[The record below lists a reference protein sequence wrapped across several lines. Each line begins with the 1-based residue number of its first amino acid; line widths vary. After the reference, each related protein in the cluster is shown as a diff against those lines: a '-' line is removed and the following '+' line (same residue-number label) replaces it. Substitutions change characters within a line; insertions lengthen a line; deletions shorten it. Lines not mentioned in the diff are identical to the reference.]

1 MACVCVW
8 HVYGMRIVLWYDRMA
23 GCVYLLGAPGT
34 VDDTV
39 PVQLEGKEEERSGG
53 SRRTREG
60 GSFREGEGGKG
71 REGEGGK
78 DG

>member
-1 MACVCVW
+1 MACASF
-8 HVYGMRIVLWYDRMA
+8 YGMIESL
-23 GCVYLLGAPGT
+23 CVPPGT
-34 VDDTV
+34 IDDTV

-60 GSFREGEGGKG
+60 GSFREGEGGK
-71 REGEGGK
+71 